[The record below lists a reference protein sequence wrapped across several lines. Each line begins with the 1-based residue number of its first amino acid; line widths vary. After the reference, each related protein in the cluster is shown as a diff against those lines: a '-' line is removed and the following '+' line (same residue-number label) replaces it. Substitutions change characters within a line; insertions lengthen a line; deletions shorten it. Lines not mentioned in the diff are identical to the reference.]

1 LLGMRERAGLAVG
14 RLDVG
19 LRRGAGTEIV
29 AFVPVAWTDEGLA
42 AVGRRVRP
50 ACLLSQK

>member
-19 LRRGAGTEIV
+19 LRRGTGTEIV

-42 AVGRRVRP
+42 SVGRRVRP